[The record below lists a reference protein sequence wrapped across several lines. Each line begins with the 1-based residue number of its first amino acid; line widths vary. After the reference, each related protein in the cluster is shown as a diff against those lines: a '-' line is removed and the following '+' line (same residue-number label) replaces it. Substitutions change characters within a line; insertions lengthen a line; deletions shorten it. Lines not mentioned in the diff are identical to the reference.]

1 MNSFAG
7 NATGSQN
14 EILAA
19 LPPGDFDL
27 LALHLLRVQFV
38 RDQVLVGYNQPVDHL
53 LFVEHGVASVDSQ
66 PVEREPATQAAMIGR
81 EGIVGDLSLFDL
93 RHSANVQV
101 VAYIPGTALR
111 LAGDTIG
118 QALDGIPALQDAC
131 TRFAQSLVAQIVLG
145 AACSVQL
152 SLTERCARWIA
163 MTRDRIDEDEI
174 SVTHDALSVMLG
186 IRRSGIAFAT
196 AALQESGLIRTG
208 RGRLT
213 VLDRAGLGRAARGT
227 ALRAGLPGLGAVGT
241 PPRKTL
247 HTSKNGSGADK
258 C

>member
-1 MNSFAG
+1 LSSFAG
-7 NATGSQN
+7 ETNKPQN
-14 EILAA
+14 EILAT
-19 LPPGDFDL
+19 LPPGDFER
-27 LALHLLRVQFV
+27 LALHLIRVQFV

-66 PVEREPATQAAMIGR
+66 AVDRDPAPQAAMIGR
-81 EGIVGDLSLFDL
+81 EGIIGDLSLFDL

-101 VAYIPGTALR
+101 VAYISGTALR

-118 QALDGIPALQDAC
+118 QALHGSPALRDAC
-131 TRFAQSLVAQIVLG
+131 TRFAQSLVAQVVQG

-174 SVTHDALSVMLG
+174 RVTHDALSVMLG

-227 ALRAGLPGLGAVGT
+227 ALRAGLPGLGAVGA
-241 PPRKTL
+241 PQRRTL
-247 HTSKNGSGADK
+247 HATKNGSGADK